1 MVGIL
6 AAIGIAFWA
15 ITGLPPAEEGEE
27 GAVGAA
33 NRYRAEQI
41 SDSDVVLEDAEVIAL
56 LQDDVF
62 LELIQDED
70 FQTLMA
76 HQGVASALAAYGTV
90 GLYHN
95 MTPAM
100 FLARPDVQY
109 MAGRPDVQVLLRNP
123 KFRGVLE
130 KAYKTGEGA
139 EKEGRIGRSSNVWGT
154 GPQIELM
161 RTKFREFLER
171 PEVVAEF
178 EKAYKTGEGA
188 EKEGRIGRSSNVWEK
203 AYKTGEGAEKEG
215 RIEGRIGRSANTW
228 AATMDIV
235 NFFARPDVALA
246 MRNPSTV
253 AFLKHPDYVQLGKAY
268 KTGEGAEKEG
278 RIGRSSNVW
287 EKAYKTGEG
296 AEKEGRILDARFDIE
311 LDKAYK
317 TGEGAEKEGRI
328 GRSSNVWDREIA
340 IILGSDARIGF
351 LLASPEVSAYFA
363 RPDVR
368 RMMERTDV
376 QNLFATA
383 NIAQT
388 LKKLDI
394 ATLDARKKA
403 TKKKT
408 TKKK

>member
-139 EKEGRIGRSSNVWGT
+139 EKEGRIGRS
-154 GPQIELM
+154 
-161 RTKFREFLER
+161 
-171 PEVVAEF
+171 
-178 EKAYKTGEGA
+178 
-188 EKEGRIGRSSNVWEK
+188 
-203 AYKTGEGAEKEG
+203 
-215 RIEGRIGRSANTW
+215 ANTW

-296 AEKEGRILDARFDIE
+296 AEKEGRIGRSSNVWDAKAEIEMLAARKKVKLDARFDIE